1 MFHLWSTS
9 HRAVELLFLS
19 QPALTGM
26 MRSNGKLLLVL
37 PHDPKA
43 RVAACL
49 CAKDKIYGQAHTL
62 LWVNTTPFRDQLC
75 GWEHRFVFPSGKK
88 AYINICLVTGTH
100 WPQDLKLLLW
110 KLLKLLSFDIT
121 GFQPVLT
128 DFQTVPFCGAYA
140 PAVDLCLD
148 KTLVSSSTSCRQGS
162 GQTQG
167 FAFSIRLPQR
177 FRAC

>member
-1 MFHLWSTS
+1 MEYQSSGSGASFPLSACADWDDEIKWEIAAGAATWPQSTS
-9 HRAVELLFLS
+9 GSMLMCKGQDIWASSHTSLS
-19 QPALTGM
+19 E
-26 MRSNGKLLLVL
+26 
-37 PHDPKA
+37 H
-43 RVAACL
+43 
-49 CAKDKIYGQAHTL
+49 
-62 LWVNTTPFRDQLC
+62 NTFQRPTVCR
-75 GWEHRFVFPSGKK
+75 EHRFVFPSGKK